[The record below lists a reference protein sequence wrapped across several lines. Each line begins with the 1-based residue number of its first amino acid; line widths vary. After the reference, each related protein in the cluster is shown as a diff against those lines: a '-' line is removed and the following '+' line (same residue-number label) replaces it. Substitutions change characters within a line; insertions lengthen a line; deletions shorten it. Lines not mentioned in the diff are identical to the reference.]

1 MADPLLDPTVGEHY
15 RHEADEDGRIR
26 HGLGELE
33 LVRVREIVRRQLP
46 PGAQR
51 VLDVGGAT
59 GVHAEWLLS
68 DGHTVHLIDPVDSQV
83 ERARSQL
90 GDSKGFRAEI
100 GDARSLQVD
109 DSSYDVVLLFGPLYH
124 LGEREDR
131 LLVWREARR
140 AVHGDGVIFAMG
152 ITRFGSLFDGLARE
166 HLFDPAFRTIVERDL
181 ATGRHQNPERRP
193 GWFTDAYFH
202 APGELAAEA
211 QEAGLEVLEVVG
223 VEGLAAWLPSL
234 APRWDQL
241 DDRNVIVEAARRIE
255 SEPGLIGLSPHHV
268 VVATPS

>member
-15 RHEADEDGRIR
+15 RHEADEDSRIR
-26 HGLGELE
+26 RGLGELD
-33 LVRVREIVRRQLP
+33 LVRVREIVRRHLP

-59 GVHAEWLLS
+59 GVHAEWLLT
-68 DGHTVHLIDPVDSQV
+68 DGHPVHLIDPVDSQV
-83 ERARSQL
+83 ERACRQL
-90 GDSKGFRAEI
+90 GDSEGFRAQV
-100 GDARSLQVD
+100 GDARSLPVD
-109 DSSYDVVLLFGPLYH
+109 DSSYDVALLFGPLYH

-131 LLVWREARR
+131 LLVWREAKR
-140 AVHGDGVIFAMG
+140 AVQDGGVIFAMG

-181 ATGRHQNPERRP
+181 ATGRHQNPDRRP

-211 QEAGLEVLEVVG
+211 DEAGLAVLGVVG
-223 VEGLAAWLPSL
+223 VEGMAAWLPAL
-234 APRWDQL
+234 AARWD
-241 DDRNVIVEAARRIE
+241 DPGERDVIIEAARSIE

-268 VVATPS
+268 VVASPS